1 MLLDVPAVEVV
12 KVWAVV
18 AMLSIVPVTNTLPVV
33 VVKVRSLRMSKSPL
47 MAMLPVVV
55 VRLPPKEVCP
65 PPATLVI
72 PALAVMLVSYAVTNL
87 PLLVTDKE
95 PLTLT
100 VWLIC
105 TEPALA

>member
-1 MLLDVPAVEVV
+1 
-12 KVWAVV
+12 
-18 AMLSIVPVTNTLPVV
+18 MLSTVPVINTLPVL

-47 MAMLPVVV
+47 MVILPVVV
-55 VRLPPKEVCP
+55 VRFPPKDVCP

-72 PALAVMLVSYAVTNL
+72 PALAVTLESYAVTNL
-87 PLLVTDKE
+87 PLLATDKE

-100 VWLIC
+100 AWLIC